1 MPWRTPA
8 AVALLAAVAL
18 CAAGRASG
26 DHATVSPQAVAPWT
40 GGDAVVTPLEALA
53 GRIATRIAQHP
64 VTVNCETAS
73 KFRALAGSRDVL
85 GFVRALTDRSTGRY
99 AETATV
105 IELTSQVCGP
115 LQRFADAA
123 MKPTRCKAGNGR
135 FVPCF
140 TGTPVTSDS
149 TAPSICEAG
158 VPSCY
163 AVVASSRSYWSAY
176 AQYALAIQTLAHE
189 AIHTFQAQA
198 GKPVPQG
205 DLVEQQA
212 DCYGMQW
219 VPWVAYELGDT
230 GRDTQA
236 IADYFWLAEYP
247 LKEHDEPSYWSA
259 DCRPGGALDLRPAG
273 APYWP

>member
-1 MPWRTPA
+1 PRRSARTATGTRTSSRASSARASVRSSRIPRSSTCRRTWKFPVRTSKARTRRRSRSSATCTPAGCRSRRRLKRAPVRADTSCMPWRTPA

-115 LQRFADAA
+115 LQRFAEAA

-140 TGTPVTSDS
+140 TG
-149 TAPSICEAG
+149 
-158 VPSCY
+158 
-163 AVVASSRSYWSAY
+163 
-176 AQYALAIQTLAHE
+176 
-189 AIHTFQAQA
+189 
-198 GKPVPQG
+198 KPVPQG
-205 DLVEQQA
+205 ALVEQQA

-247 LKEHDEPSYWSA
+247 L
-259 DCRPGGALDLRPAG
+259 
-273 APYWP
+273 